1 MQSESLGVTERSGD
15 VRNRRLRLGPG
26 LAVAAVIAALG
37 SRFFLIIWK
46 YSINVFF
53 YDQWSYLTPFFR
65 HQPSLAELFFWQ
77 HGEHFEGVG
86 LIADKFLYPLT
97 HWNARVDSFLIGV
110 SIFAAMLLA
119 LELKCRLYGPLSYSD
134 VAIPLIFLTLG
145 QYEAVIGTPNPG
157 YSALPLLMMML
168 YSLALLGRSRL
179 RRYCLVLA
187 LNFLLIYTGLGLFMG
202 VVTVGVFLI
211 ECYWTWRRMTSVP
224 LAQPFAGLLLAT
236 ASWAPFFIHYTFVP
250 GVECF
255 QIPQRDLLRYAKF
268 TGLMFAGFVVPRPL
282 HVSPGMTVLA

>member
-1 MQSESLGVTERSGD
+1 LVSGS
-15 VRNRRLRLGPG
+15 VAEAFRNRRLRLGPG

-77 HGEHFEGVG
+77 PGEHYEGVG

-119 LELKCRLYGPLSYSD
+119 LPLKCKLYRPLSYSD
-134 VAIPLIFLTLG
+134 V
-145 QYEAVIGTPNPG
+145 
-157 YSALPLLMMML
+157 
-168 YSLALLGRSRL
+168 RS
-179 RRYCLVLA
+179 
-187 LNFLLIYTGLGLFMG
+187 
-202 VVTVGVFLI
+202 
-211 ECYWTWRRMTSVP
+211 
-224 LAQPFAGLLLAT
+224 
-236 ASWAPFFIHYTFVP
+236 H
-250 GVECF
+250 
-255 QIPQRDLLRYAKF
+255 
-268 TGLMFAGFVVPRPL
+268 
-282 HVSPGMTVLA
+282 

>member
-179 RRYCLVLA
+179 
-187 LNFLLIYTGLGLFMG
+187 
-202 VVTVGVFLI
+202 
-211 ECYWTWRRMTSVP
+211 
-224 LAQPFAGLLLAT
+224 
-236 ASWAPFFIHYTFVP
+236 
-250 GVECF
+250 
-255 QIPQRDLLRYAKF
+255 
-268 TGLMFAGFVVPRPL
+268 
-282 HVSPGMTVLA
+282 